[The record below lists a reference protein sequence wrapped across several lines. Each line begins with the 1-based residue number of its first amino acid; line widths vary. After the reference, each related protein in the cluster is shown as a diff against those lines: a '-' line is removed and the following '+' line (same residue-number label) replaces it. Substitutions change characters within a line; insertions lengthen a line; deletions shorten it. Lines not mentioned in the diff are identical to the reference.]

1 MNFKGT
7 LQVNYGAKTANIFF
21 NLENVSPGRRAKC
34 HYSFV
39 GGELF
44 LSHSLKH
51 CCGPDSH
58 PRLLFFTPC
67 CTSGTM
73 ASKHMASSTQHELR
87 VSSRSQSRHLSTY
100 VPSLLPPGPRST
112 EFTPSCSPSPFEQTR
127 QKPSYPRL
135 LWLTSQIHTDQVLKI
150 HPPLNPHNSIPP
162 AYCFGSRTTHPTL
175 MHGLLMDLWACPQF
189 ILHTKTRMAPRHTSG
204 DVIFLLKVLQSLSHN
219 LQDQAQTP

>member
-1 MNFKGT
+1 MLRLQIFFSILKTFHLVGELNVTILLWVVSYSSLILLNIAVARTATPGSCSSHPVALPGRWHPSIWLQAPSMSWGSRPGPSPGISPRT
-7 LQVNYGAKTANIFF
+7 YPASCLQV
-21 NLENVSPGRRAKC
+21 
-34 HYSFV
+34 
-39 GGELF
+39 
-44 LSHSLKH
+44 
-51 CCGPDSH
+51 
-58 PRLLFFTPC
+58 
-67 CTSGTM
+67 
-73 ASKHMASSTQHELR
+73 
-87 VSSRSQSRHLSTY
+87 
-100 VPSLLPPGPRST
+100 PGPQSSHHLAPHL
-112 EFTPSCSPSPFEQTR
+112 PSS
-127 QKPSYPRL
+127 KPARNPVTL